1 MAFAPSFRRPTAI
14 PAPLAG
20 ALMMALAAAA
30 FSIMHAAIRHLSL
43 SEGVHP
49 FEVAFFRVFFGFVAL
64 APVFVRQGWEPLR
77 TRNLKLF
84 ALRGIL
90 NSAAMLMFFFSLSIT
105 PLATVAALGFTAPLF
120 ATLLAMLLLGEVVR
134 LRRWTAILIGFAG
147 ALIILRPGIV
157 EVGFGPLLVI
167 GSSVVWAVALMVIK
181 VLTRTESSVTITAY
195 ASIFLAP
202 VALVAAIPHWTWP
215 GLGALAMLAAI
226 GVLGTVA
233 QTAMNQSF
241 KYADASAVL
250 PMDFSKLIWAS
261 AIGFAL
267 FGEVPDLWTWVGG
280 ALIFASATYIGIRE
294 SRLRKAGALPPEPP
308 STPAGREAPID
319 AAPVDRGPASG
330 DKPGAS

>member
-1 MAFAPSFRRPTAI
+1 MTAASTPRTLPIPS
-14 PAPLAG
+14 PLAG

-30 FSIMHAAIRHLSL
+30 FSIMHATIRHLSVTG
-43 SEGVHP
+43 EMHP
-49 FEVAFFRVFFGFVAL
+49 FEVALFRVVFGFLAL
-64 APVFVRQGWEPLR
+64 APVFLRQGMAPLR

-84 ALRGIL
+84 ALRGAL
-90 NSAAMLMFFFSLSIT
+90 NSAAMLMFFYSLSIT

-120 ATLLAMLLLGEVVR
+120 ATLLAMLVLGEVVR

-147 ALIILRPGIV
+147 TLIILRPGMID
-157 EVGFGPLLVI
+157 VGLGPLLVI
-167 GSSVVWAVALMVIK
+167 GSSVVWSVALMVIK

-195 ASIFLAP
+195 ASIFLTP
-202 VALVAAIPHWTWP
+202 VCLAAALPYWTWP
-215 GLGALAMLAAI
+215 GLEQLGWLAMI

-250 PMDFSKLIWAS
+250 PMDFSKLIWAA

-267 FGEVPDLWTWVGG
+267 FGEIPDLWTWVGG

-294 SRLRKAGALPPEPP
+294 SRMRKRAAVGAG
-308 STPAGREAPID
+308 
-319 AAPVDRGPASG
+319 
-330 DKPGAS
+330 

>member
-1 MAFAPSFRRPTAI
+1 MAFAPPFRRPTSI

-30 FSIMHAAIRHLSL
+30 FSIMHAGIRHLSL
-43 SEGVHP
+43 TGEMHP

-64 APVFVRQGWEPLR
+64 APVFMRQGWAPLR
-77 TRNLKLF
+77 TGKLKLF
-84 ALRGIL
+84 ALRGAL
-90 NSAAMLMFFFSLSIT
+90 NAAAMLMFFYSLSIT

-134 LRRWTAILIGFAG
+134 LRRWTAILVGFAG

-202 VALVAAIPHWTWP
+202 VALAAAAPYWTWP
-215 GLGALAMLAAI
+215 GLEALAILAGLGI
-226 GVLGTVA
+226 LGTVA

-241 KYADASAVL
+241 KLADASAVL
-250 PMDFSKLIWAS
+250 PMDFSKLIWAA
-261 AIGFAL
+261 AIGFVM

-294 SRLRKAGALPPEPP
+294 SRLRRQPV
-308 STPAGREAPID
+308 
-319 AAPVDRGPASG
+319 AAPAVDPMAASE
-330 DKPGAS
+330 DKPGRA

>member
-1 MAFAPSFRRPTAI
+1 MAFAPFFRRPSI

-30 FSIMHAAIRHLSL
+30 FSLMHAAIRHLSVTG
-43 SEGVHP
+43 EMHP
-49 FEVAFFRVFFGFVAL
+49 FEVAFFRVVFGFVAL
-64 APVFVRQGWEPLR
+64 APVFLRHRWAPLK

-84 ALRGIL
+84 AWRGAL
-90 NSAAMLMFFFSLSIT
+90 NSAAMLMFFYSLSIT

-134 LRRWTAILIGFAG
+134 LRRWTAILVGFAG
-147 ALIILRPGIV
+147 TLIILRPGV
-157 EVGFGPLLVI
+157 VDVGLGPLLVI
-167 GSSVVWAVALMVIK
+167 GSSVVWAVALMIIK

-202 VALVAAIPHWTWP
+202 VCLAAALPYWTWP
-215 GLGALAMLAAI
+215 GIEALAWLAAI
-226 GVLGTVA
+226 GVVGTIA

-241 KYADASAVL
+241 KLADASAVL
-250 PMDFSKLIWAS
+250 PMDFSKLIWAA

-280 ALIFASATYIGIRE
+280 ALIFASATYVGIRE
-294 SRLRKAGALPPEPP
+294 SRLRRQGGQP
-308 STPAGREAPID
+308 
-319 AAPVDRGPASG
+319 PVDRAAATE
-330 DKPGAS
+330 DKPQRA